1 MLDIASVNAGGVT
14 GERPDAPGQPPSA
27 VSLRGVEMRFG
38 ATQAVKSLSL
48 DVHQGE
54 FFSILG
60 PSGCGKTTL
69 LRLISGF
76 LQPTAGQVLI
86 NGKDMVGVP
95 SNMRAT
101 AMIFQSLALFPFMR
115 VWENIAFGLEARGVG
130 TAERRRAAERLLE
143 LIALPGYGNRMPGEL
158 SGGQRQRVAIAR
170 ALAIQPQV
178 LLLDEPLSA
187 LDLKLRQHMRAE
199 LRDLQKRTGV
209 TFIYIT
215 HDQSEALAMSDRVAV
230 MNGGELQ
237 QIGTPQELYSH
248 PETAFVAEFV
258 GENNALTGTVAEI
271 SGETAVLEGAHGRFS
286 GRAGPGLRPG
296 AKARLYVRPEA
307 LSPSSE
313 TGENRLKLAI
323 ERFDFEGAFATAYAV
338 LRDTASPQRMSLTIS
353 QHGLSAAP
361 AIGAPFTAG
370 FSAEDA
376 IVLSDD

>member
-1 MLDIASVNAGGVT
+1 
-14 GERPDAPGQPPSA
+14 
-27 VSLRGVEMRFG
+27 MRFG
-38 ATQAVKSLSL
+38 ATRAVKSLSL
-48 DVHQGE
+48 DVRQGE

-76 LQPTAGQVLI
+76 QQPTAGQVLI
-86 NGKDMVGVP
+86 NGTDMAGVP

-130 TAERRRAAERLLE
+130 TAERRREAERLLE

-230 MNGGELQ
+230 MNAGQLQ
-237 QIGTPQELYSH
+237 QVGSPQELYSH
-248 PETAFVAEFV
+248 PATSFVAQFV
-258 GENNALTGTVAEI
+258 GENNALMGTVTEV
-271 SGETAVLEGAHGRFS
+271 SGGTAVLEGPQGRFA
-286 GRAGPGLRPG
+286 GRAGPGLKPG

-307 LSPSSE
+307 LSPSRE
-313 TGENRLKLAI
+313 IGENRLKLAI

-338 LRDTASPQRMSLTIS
+338 LQGTGSPQRMSLTIS
-353 QHGLSAAP
+353 QQGLSDAP